1 MIMTANLTQKNTIL
15 IVDDEPTGQDVLEGL
30 LAGQGYQMAFAPD
43 GPSALVKAALLT
55 PDVILLDVMLPGMD
69 GFEVCRQLRADP
81 VLAEVPIILITAL
94 DDDDSRL
101 AGIEAGADDFITKP
115 FNRVELRARIRT
127 ITKLNRYRR
136 LQAERA
142 RFEWVV
148 EQAEDGYLL
157 VDEQDRIVYA
167 NPKARLYLGLPI
179 DPGQAIDEPFLALAQ
194 RHYDL
199 QPEAAWAA
207 WPADVAE
214 FLLPRYF
221 IRPETHTANTF
232 WLQVNVLEVPLG
244 GRLGRMLR
252 LSDVTEPMTMQQD
265 MRGFHTSVLHKFR
278 TPLTGMTGSLE
289 LLARHAAKMSTAEVI
304 NYAQVALGNLERL
317 KDEIEDV
324 LAYACGPTL
333 GEPGVPFCLAQ
344 LPALV
349 GQISI
354 DLGLQVDVVFTA
366 DWLEQ
371 AGITLSP
378 RAVEMI
384 LVETLENTKKFHPD
398 QAPVVTVEVSPLA
411 GQQIRFQISDNGL
424 TLSPEQLASVW
435 RPYYQG
441 EKYFTG
447 EASGMGL
454 GLSLVAS
461 LVWGVGGACHIYN
474 RTNSPGV
481 TVELKLPLAS

>member
-1 MIMTANLTQKNTIL
+1 MTSNLTPKNTIL

-43 GPSALVKAALLT
+43 GPSALAKAALLT
-55 PDVILLDVMLPGMD
+55 PDVILLDVMMPGMD
-69 GFEVCRQLRADP
+69 GFDVCRQLRADSM
-81 VLAEVPIILITAL
+81 LAEVPIILITAL

-101 AGIEAGADDFITKP
+101 TGIEAGADDFITKP

-148 EQAEDGYLL
+148 EQAEEGYLV
-157 VDEQDRIVYA
+157 VDEQDQIQYT
-167 NPKARLYLGLPI
+167 NPKARLYLDLPV
-179 DPGQAIDEPFLALAQ
+179 DSDETIDETFLALARQ
-194 RHYDL
+194 HYEL
-199 QPEAAWAA
+199 QPEELWAA
-207 WPADVAE
+207 WPAKAAE
-214 FLLPRYF
+214 LFLPHYL
-221 IRPETHTANTF
+221 IQPETDTANAF
-232 WLQVNVLEVPLG
+232 WLQVNVFEVPMG
-244 GRLGRMLR
+244 PRLGRMIR

-289 LLARHAAKMSTAEVI
+289 LLARHAAKLSTAEVI
-304 NYAQVALGNLERL
+304 NYAQVALGNLQRL

-333 GEPGVPFCLAQ
+333 DEPGDPLCLVQ

-349 GQISI
+349 SQISI
-354 DLGLQVDVVFTA
+354 DMGLQVDVVLAA
-366 DWLEQ
+366 DQLEL

-384 LVETLENTKKFHPD
+384 LIETLENAKKFHPG
-398 QAPVVTVEVSPLA
+398 QAPVVTIEVSPLPE
-411 GQQIRFQISDNGL
+411 QQVRFQISDNGL

-447 EASGMGL
+447 EARGMGL
-454 GLSLVAS
+454 GLSIVAS
-461 LVWGVGGACHIYN
+461 LVWGVGGTCHIYN
-474 RTNSPGV
+474 RTDGPGV
-481 TVELKLPLAS
+481 TVELKLPLAN

>member
-1 MIMTANLTQKNTIL
+1 MASNLTQKNTIL

-43 GPSALVKAALLT
+43 GPSALAKAALLM
-55 PDVILLDVMLPGMD
+55 PDVILLDVMMPGMD
-69 GFEVCRQLRADP
+69 GFDVCRQLRADP
-81 VLAEVPIILITAL
+81 ILAEVPIILITAL

-148 EQAEDGYLL
+148 EQAEEGYLV
-157 VDEQDRIVYA
+157 VDEQDQTLYT
-167 NPKARLYLGLPI
+167 NPKARLYLDLI
-179 DPGQAIDEPFLALAQ
+179 ADSDETIDETFLALVRQ
-194 RHYDL
+194 HYEL
-199 QPEAAWAA
+199 QPEEAWAV
-207 WPADVAE
+207 WPPKAAE
-214 FLLPRYF
+214 LFLPRYL
-221 IRPETHTANTF
+221 IRPETDTANAF
-232 WLQVNVLEVPLG
+232 WLQVNIFEVPMG
-244 GRLGRMLR
+244 PRLGRMIR

-278 TPLTGMTGSLE
+278 TPLTGMSGSLE
-289 LLARHAAKMSTAEVI
+289 LLARHAAKLSTAEVI
-304 NYAQVALGNLERL
+304 NYAQVALGNLQRL

-324 LAYACGPTL
+324 LAYACGPTF
-333 GEPGVPFCLAQ
+333 GEPGAPLCLAQ

-349 GQISI
+349 SQISM
-354 DLGLQVDVVFTA
+354 DLGLQVDVAFKA
-366 DWLEQ
+366 DQLERV
-371 AGITLSP
+371 GITLSP

-384 LVETLENTKKFHPD
+384 LVETLENAKKFHPG
-398 QAPVVTVEVSPLA
+398 QAPVVTIEVSPLPE
-411 GQQIRFQISDNGL
+411 QQVRFQISDNGL
-424 TLSPEQLASVW
+424 TLSPEQLTSVW

-447 EASGMGL
+447 EARGMGL
-454 GLSLVAS
+454 GLSIVAS
-461 LVWGVGGACHIYN
+461 LVWGVGGTCHIYN
-474 RTNSPGV
+474 RTDGPGV

>member
-1 MIMTANLTQKNTIL
+1 MISNLTQKNTIL

-55 PDVILLDVMLPGMD
+55 PDVILLDVMMPGMD
-69 GFEVCRQLRADP
+69 GFDVCRQLRADP
-81 VLAEVPIILITAL
+81 ILAEVPIILITAL

-148 EQAEDGYLL
+148 EQAEEGYLV
-157 VDEQDRIVYA
+157 VDEQDRIRYT
-167 NPKARLYLGLPI
+167 NPKARLYLGLPVN
-179 DPGQAIDEPFLALAQ
+179 PNETMDETFLALARQ
-194 RHYDL
+194 HYDL
-199 QPEAAWAA
+199 QPEEAWTA
-207 WPADVAE
+207 WPATADE
-214 FLLPRYF
+214 FFWPRYL
-221 IRPETHTANTF
+221 IRPETPTANAF
-232 WLQVNVLEVPLG
+232 WLQVHVFEVAMGP
-244 GRLGRMLR
+244 RLGRMIR

-278 TPLTGMTGSLE
+278 TPLTGMTSSLE
-289 LLARHAAKMSTAEVI
+289 LLARHAAKLSTAEVI
-304 NYAQVALGNLERL
+304 NYAQVALGNLQRL

-333 GEPGVPFCLAQ
+333 GEPSAPFCLAQ

-349 GQISI
+349 SQISI
-354 DLGLQVDVVFTA
+354 DLGLQVDVVFEA
-366 DWLEQ
+366 DQLEQ
-371 AGITLSP
+371 VGISLSA

-384 LVETLENTKKFHPD
+384 LVETLENAKKFHPD
-398 QAPVVTVEVSPLA
+398 QTPIVTIDVSPLPE
-411 GQQIRFQISDNGL
+411 QHVRFQISDNGL

-447 EASGMGL
+447 EARGMGL
-454 GLSLVAS
+454 GLSIVAS
-461 LVWGVGGACHIYN
+461 LVWGVGGTCHLYN
-474 RTNSPGV
+474 RTSSPGV
-481 TVELKLPLAS
+481 MVELKLPLAN